1 MANYNAIAKDT
12 VLGFKA
18 GSQADLNKY
27 LPGGEQAGQLAATN
41 KGVFFLTTDT
51 HRLYL
56 GRESSEDGKIYPVPV
71 NQGILSVKN
80 IEDLTDDMGNTGE
93 FYYIEGPNI
102 LCIKSGGK
110 WVQINPD
117 TDTKITGFSASTEV
131 TTPNKSAKIVHTITT
146 DEKDGQGSN
155 KTHSSEFTIKGGD
168 NVSVTVNG
176 EEITISTPN
185 DKNTTNTDLTVTTPD
200 DGTTGYKIVI
210 TDSDQ
215 GTVDATLDPEIQYG
229 KSTQKSSG
237 KFENGVL
244 TLDVY
249 TTNEVDNLLKTADA
263 LVFRG
268 IIEDYSKLP
277 SDNVQNGDTYK
288 VGTEFT
294 HEGTTYKV
302 GDIII
307 AHGTETNDYLTK
319 PDWIHIPAGD
329 EVYKSGNVITVS
341 DEDGTINHNTL
352 TPNKTESTETEFS
365 FDVISSITPDA
376 YGHIGAYEITTVTVP
391 QLAWDTF

>member
-1 MANYNAIAKDT
+1 MANYNAIAKNT
-12 VLGFKA
+12 ALGFKA

-27 LPGGEQAGQLAATN
+27 LPGKENAGLLAE
-41 KGVFFLTTDT
+41 GVFYLTTDT
-51 HRLYL
+51 HRLYI
-56 GRESSEDGKIYPVPV
+56 GRKSSEDAKTYPVPV
-71 NQGILSVKN
+71 NQGILSVN
-80 IEDLTDDMGNTGE
+80 SIEDLKDDMGNTGE

-117 TDTKITGFSASTEV
+117 TDTKITGFETSTEA
-131 TTPNKSAKIVHTITT
+131 TTSNGAKITHTITT
-146 DEKDGQGSN
+146 DEQDSQPH
-155 KTHSSEFTIKGGD
+155 TSEFTIKGGD

-185 DKNTTNTDLTVTTPD
+185 DKNTTNNNLAVTPN

-210 TDSDQ
+210 TDSDS

-229 KSTQKSSG
+229 KSTQKSIG

-302 GDIII
+302 GDIFI
-307 AHGTETNDYLTK
+307 AHGTETNDYL
-319 PDWIHIPAGD
+319 PSGFDWIHIPAGD
-329 EVYKSGNVITVS
+329 EVYTGGTLIDVNP
-341 DEDGTINHNTL
+341 DGTISHEAVDTSQ
-352 TPNKTESTETEFS
+352 TTGESIESSTFN
-365 FDVISSITPDA
+365 VIDSISTDT
-376 YGHIGAYEITTVTVP
+376 YGHITEYRIREVTP
-391 QLAWDTF
+391 QLVWDTF

>member
-12 VLGFKA
+12 ALGFKA

-27 LPGGEQAGQLAATN
+27 LPGKENAGLLTE
-41 KGVFFLTTDT
+41 GVFYLTTDT
-51 HRLYL
+51 HRLYI
-56 GRESSEDGKIYPVPV
+56 GRKSSEDGKTYPVPV
-71 NQGILSVKN
+71 NQGILSVN
-80 IEDLTDDMGNTGE
+80 SIEDLKDDMGNTGE

-117 TDTKITGFSASTEV
+117 TDTKITGFEANITNIEGTAS
-131 TTPNKSAKIVHTITT
+131 NGAKIAHTITT
-146 DEKDGQGSN
+146 DEKDDQGGN
-155 KTHSSEFTIKGGD
+155 KTHSSEFTVKGGD

-176 EEITISTPN
+176 KEIIISSSDIDT
-185 DKNTTNTDLTVTTPD
+185 NTTNTDLAVTPN

-210 TDSDQ
+210 TDSDS

-237 KFENGVL
+237 KFENGIL

-268 IIEDYSKLP
+268 VIENYSKLP
-277 SDNVQNGDTYK
+277 DTEVQNGDTYK

-302 GDIII
+302 GDILI
-307 AHGTETNDYLTK
+307 AHGTETNDYL
-319 PDWIHIPAGD
+319 PAGFDWIHIPAGD
-329 EVYKSGNVITVS
+329 EVYTGGTLIDVNP
-341 DEDGTINHNTL
+341 DGTISHEAVNT
-352 TPNKTESTETEFS
+352 TQTTGESIESSTFN
-365 FDVISSITPDA
+365 VIDSISTDT
-376 YGHIGAYEITTVTVP
+376 YGHITKYTIREVTP
-391 QLAWDTF
+391 QLVWDTF